1 MYSPEM
7 MKPPAGYEYGRMF
20 DNLTEADYE
29 LLQNPFF
36 QEMLEFLI
44 GSFVISSGRQ
54 YGQFCD
60 MVPLAAMWQESGK
73 PVDWAILNP
82 NPDQDPEADDIA
94 KRAIDLISRLK
105 LPDDHTQAP
114 NNVEGLRPGVL
125 VFWWRMLVDAFQW
138 RYDSEYQLPAD
149 ELAIKKRFAECGVPL
164 GSSSN
169 TTEERQGMN
178 AAIGYLRDDEAMR
191 TASVDELIMKSIKP
205 HLEVALH
212 WQVNPRPIRN
222 RSKGGDV
229 HAELWREGMVRA
241 LETPENERTPYDH
254 LLARTSYLLDFFV
267 DMHPDE
273 FEDPVMADARELY
286 DEVVELYNKNT
297 VEHNERLDR
306 LNEKNIKEG
315 LDVIPKKAQI
325 VNLHTNAEKKDPADM
340 PRHEIFSALGAT
352 VLNRMPLSA

>member
-1 MYSPEM
+1 MHSLEIV
-7 MKPPAGYEYGRMF
+7 KPTADYDYGHMF
-20 DNLTEADYE
+20 DDLTEADHE
-29 LLQNPFF
+29 LLRNPFF
-36 QEMLEFLI
+36 REMLEFLI

-60 MVPLAAMWQESGK
+60 LVPLAAMWQESGK

-82 NPDQDPEADDIA
+82 NPDDDPEANDIA
-94 KRAIDLISRLK
+94 KRAIDLIGRLR

-125 VFWWRMLVDAFQW
+125 VFWWRMLGDAFHW
-138 RYDSEYQLPAD
+138 RYNPEYRL
-149 ELAIKKRFAECGVPL
+149 LANEVEIKKRFAECGVPL

-169 TTEERQGMN
+169 TTEERAGMN

-191 TASVDELIMKSIKP
+191 TAGVDELIMKSIKP

-222 RSKGGDV
+222 RSKGGDI
-229 HAELWREGMVRA
+229 HAELWREGMVKA
-241 LETPENERTPYDH
+241 LKIPENERTPYEH

-273 FEDPVMADARELY
+273 FDDPMMADARELY
-286 DEVVELYNKNT
+286 DEVVELYNKNA
-297 VEHNERLDR
+297 VKFNKENA
-306 LNEKNIKEG
+306 EKKR
-315 LDVIPKKAQI
+315 DVPKKAQI
-325 VNLHTNAEKKDPADM
+325 INLHTDMEKEEQADT
-340 PRHEIFSALGAT
+340 PRPEIFGALGAT
-352 VLNRMPLSA
+352 VISRLSLSA